1 MRGEYKQALLRGLQY
16 RELPPHA
23 RRIRTGK
30 VYRVR
35 VLGTTSACAE
45 NTPPRKPH
53 PRLGRNYLR
62 MRGEYHIALSFNNVD
77 LELPPHARR
86 IRFPHSC
93 RKTGSGTTSACAEN
107 TAATL
112 AISRLAGNYLR
123 MRGEYRLFAGVFIF
137 VSELPPHARRIPSAW
152 ACRSSIGGTTSAC
165 AENTTCI
172 AVALAPHRNYLRMR
186 GEYGGLGSPRLESE
200 ELPPHARRIPRPHT
214 QRLVVPGTTSACA
227 ENTPFEQACR

>member
-1 MRGEYKQALLRGLQY
+1 MRTNRRGLEL
-16 RELPPHA
+16 ELPPHA
-23 RRIRTGK
+23 RRILNITEL
-30 VYRVR
+30 VR
-35 VLGTTSACAE
+35 VLLGTTSACAE
-45 NTPPRKPH
+45 NTAAGEIDYGIP
-53 PRLGRNYLR
+53 GNYLR
-62 MRGEYHIALSFNNVD
+62 MRGEYFDGFRHRFGHW
-77 LELPPHARR
+77 ELPPHARR
-86 IRFPHSC
+86 IQLHP
-93 RKTGSGTTSACAEN
+93 RKPPTTSRTTSACAEN